1 MASLALPSSR
11 EEAWRWSDLSALPAL
26 AEARPSGAIPAPDVL
41 WIGDGPRL
49 LFVDGVYDPSRSN
62 PGPVEIGPADA
73 RAARHP
79 LGRLAGTRG
88 WRLRIGAEHMPS
100 GTIEIV
106 HLGSGGAS
114 HLAAEIEIGEDA
126 QASIVESF
134 AGAGWANRAT
144 GITLARSGRLMLM
157 RRILGAAGGFTSLAD
172 TAEIGTGASL
182 IATTLAAGAGDSRI
196 DAHLTLAGEEAF
208 AEAGG
213 ALLARGQ
220 QRHDAAL
227 VLRHAE
233 PHGQSRQVWRAVADD
248 QATAS
253 VAARVEVARD
263 AQKTDAEQSLRGVLL
278 QRTATINAKP
288 ELEIFADD
296 VKCAHGCAVGELDRG
311 ALFYLNSRGIPPAP
325 ARALLT
331 RAFVADA
338 LARIGE
344 EAVREVFVA
353 DADNW
358 LSNSPFVS
366 SEVETRPSTSLG
378 TNGRD

>member
-1 MASLALPSSR
+1 MTLSLPSTR
-11 EEAWRWSDLSALPAL
+11 QEAWRWSDLSALPTL
-26 AEARPSGAIPAPDVL
+26 ADAQPSGRTPSPDDL

-49 LFVDGVYDPSRSN
+49 LFIDGAYDPSRSN
-62 PGPVEIGPADA
+62 AGPVEIGPADA
-73 RAARHP
+73 RAKNHP
-79 LGRLAGTRG
+79 LGSLAGRTG
-88 WRLRIGAEHMPS
+88 WRLRLDAAHMPS

-114 HLAAEIEIGEDA
+114 HLSADIEIGADA

-134 AGAGWANRAT
+134 AGEGWANRAT
-144 GITLARSGRLMLM
+144 GIRLARSGRLMLM
-157 RRILGAAGGFTSLAD
+157 RRILGSAGGFTSLAD
-172 TAEIGTGASL
+172 TAEIARGASL

-196 DAHLTLAGEEAF
+196 DAHVTLSDEEAF

-213 ALLARGQ
+213 ALLARNS

-227 VLRHAE
+227 VLRHDA
-233 PHGQSRQVWRAVADD
+233 PHGQSRQVWRSVADGRG
-248 QATAS
+248 TAS

-263 AQKTDAEQSLRGVLL
+263 AQKTDAGQSIRGLLL

-296 VKCAHGCAVGELDRG
+296 VKCAHGCAVGELDRN
-311 ALFYLNSRGIPPAP
+311 ALFYLASRGIPPAP
-325 ARALLT
+325 AKALLT

-344 EAVREVFVA
+344 EEVRERFIA
-353 DADNW
+353 DADAW
-358 LSNSPFVS
+358 LGGVA
-366 SEVETRPSTSLG
+366 
-378 TNGRD
+378 